1 MNNEHHQTQISAEND
16 AQTDINKFL
25 WLVLGFFSNII
36 GILIAIIYQ
45 PTPPATRFLEKSQEY
60 TAFYTDAYKA
70 KARGIQLTYA
80 ILGSAIPFA
89 IIFLL
94 LLGGG

>member
-1 MNNEHHQTQISAEND
+1 MDNDRHQAEITAEND
-16 AQTDINKFL
+16 VQTDINKFL

-45 PTPPATRFLEKSQEY
+45 PTPPAARLLDKSQEY

-70 KARGIQLTYA
+70 KARSIQLTYA
-80 ILGSAIPFA
+80 ILGSVIPFA
-89 IIFLL
+89 LILL
-94 LLGGG
+94 ILLGGG